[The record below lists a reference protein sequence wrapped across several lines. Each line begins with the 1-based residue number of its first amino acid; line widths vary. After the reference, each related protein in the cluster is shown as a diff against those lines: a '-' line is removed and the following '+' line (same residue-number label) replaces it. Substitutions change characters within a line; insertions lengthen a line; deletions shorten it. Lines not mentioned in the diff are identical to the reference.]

1 MPDTEVMAPTV
12 LHRVD
17 EQWTDSLV
25 GPDETVRFP
34 NIDVALPGAELYEGL
49 TMPVPAAQN
58 Q

>member
-1 MPDTEVMAPTV
+1 MAPTV